1 MAKRFEDLRRKMP
14 AQRQKRARA
23 RTGAMLA
30 EIALA
35 ELRRGLGVTQDQL
48 AKVLDVRQAAV
59 SKLEAREDVL
69 LSTLAA
75 YVGALGGTLEVLAR
89 FGDQAI
95 RLDPNAATGKV
106 RLVSSFPR
114 VNRGRNLPKARR
126 RI

>member
-30 EIALA
+30 EIALS

-48 AKVLDVRQAAV
+48 AKSLDVRQAAV
-59 SKLEAREDVL
+59 SKLEGRDDVL
-69 LSTLAA
+69 LSTLSA
-75 YVGALGGTLEVLAR
+75 YVAALGGTLEIVAR

-95 RLDPNAATGKV
+95 RLDPHAPTAKV
-106 RLVSSFPR
+106 PLGASLPR
-114 VNRGRNLPKARR
+114 SNRGRKLPKTSS
-126 RI
+126 I